1 MKRTAS
7 ASIVIRR
14 RTLGMLGNIL
24 GVAGVVVGVIGLI
37 WTGAPGNTV
46 IATFAF
52 GIGGI
57 LLWAV
62 ATPQEFTG
70 FFSGR
75 QVRFGTMAIVST
87 ILLIGIVALVYL
99 QLLRAAWTFDATQA
113 TRYTLSPETER
124 VLSRLSSPM
133 RIIGFYSSRALTT
146 REIDDQ
152 FFRLYET
159 ATNGLISREYIDPD
173 EQPAIARRYGVQYDG
188 QVFLAN
194 VRDDGTV
201 DLATLARVPRGDAQ
215 ERDITEAIARQMIA
229 GRLTIYFDIGLGERG
244 PLDTTQEGISAVFAG
259 VQESG
264 INARTLDLAQI
275 AAQGGDIPPDA
286 SAVLFVRP
294 LRDLTESE
302 IQTVARYL
310 DAGGALLLL
319 TDVLFSEQ
327 PFLSESGAFNQ
338 FLLENYGIGAL
349 DAVVVDPGL
358 SAQTPLDVIS
368 AYVFAESD
376 IAARLDPA
384 VSPTLFS
391 VARAVDVKLSETPS
405 NIATGR
411 VIFTTDQAYGETN
424 LTLLGETNT
433 FQYDEGVDL
442 PGPLT
447 TVAWSTNVQT
457 GAKLVLIGDGD
468 FVANGR
474 IVTTDGA
481 VTVPGNG
488 ILFTDS
494 VVWLTELSEEIDFQP
509 QLYGQALPL
518 IFVSQQQMDLIAFI
532 TIIFMPT
539 AVLLIGIG
547 VWMRRS
553 RR

>member
-1 MKRTAS
+1 MKRTDS
-7 ASIVIRR
+7 ASIIIRR
-14 RTLGMLGNIL
+14 RALGVLGNIL
-24 GVAGVVVGVIGLI
+24 GVAGVVIGVIGLI
-37 WTGAPGNTV
+37 WTGAPGSTV
-46 IATFAF
+46 IAAF
-52 GIGGI
+52 VVGIGGI

-62 ATPQEFTG
+62 ATPQEFAG

-75 QVRFGTMAIVST
+75 QVRFGTMAIIST

-201 DLATLARVPRGDAQ
+201 DLATLARVPRGGAQ
-215 ERDITEAIARQMIA
+215 ERDITEAIARQLIA

-244 PLDTTQEGISAVFAG
+244 PLDATQEGVSAVFSG

-275 AAQGGDIPPDA
+275 AAQGGEIPADA
-286 SAVLFVRP
+286 SAVLFIRP
-294 LRDLTESE
+294 LRDLTDNE

-310 DAGGALLLL
+310 EAGGALLLL

-327 PFLSESGAFNQ
+327 PFLSERGAFNQ

-349 DAVVVDPGL
+349 DAAVVDPGL
-358 SAQTPLDVIS
+358 SAQTLLDVIS

-384 VSPTLFS
+384 VNPTLFS
-391 VARAVDVKLSETPS
+391 VARAVDVKLSETPP

-411 VIFTTDQAYGETN
+411 VIFTTEQAYGETN

-433 FQYDEGVDL
+433 YQYDEGVDL

-447 TVAWSTNVQT
+447 TAAWSTNIQT
-457 GAKLVLIGDGD
+457 GAKIVLIGDGD

-509 QLYGQALPL
+509 QMYGQALPL
-518 IFVSQQQMDLIAFI
+518 IFVSQQQMDIIAFI
-532 TIIFMPT
+532 TVIFMPA

-547 VWMRRS
+547 IWMRRS